1 MKKINK
7 VLEKRNLKR
16 ASSQDSDFYTRK
28 VFLHRSLFVL
38 FALILLLILLLSR
51 IAYIQ
56 FIKGEEYSTAA
67 YKQQTKSEV
76 ISPKRGIIYDSKGK
90 VLARSSTV
98 YTISV
103 NPRKSFISR

>member
-1 MKKINK
+1 MKKINR

-16 ASSQDSDFYTRK
+16 ASSQDSDYYRK
-28 VFLHRSLFVL
+28 KVILHRSLFML
-38 FALILLLILLLSR
+38 FALIFLLILLLTR

-76 ISPKRGIIYDSKGK
+76 LSPKRGIIYDSTGK

-103 NPRKSFISR
+103 NPRKNSL